1 MPLSPPPT
9 LRRAAGAALA
19 AALLFLAGCHNAPA
33 PGAQAAVRIA
43 GTVWQPDAQTL
54 HPQGIW
60 ERLGAK
66 TLLVQWTARDGYAF
80 VEGCPGPAAA
90 AAPPAGAL
98 SAPVPD
104 WGRIAREPWAGQ
116 VILGLAAHGDEA
128 SARRSVDAL
137 VAQSRCLAGRATPL
151 NVTGWYFP
159 VEVDPSWQ
167 DAAGLAKRLEGLPRP
182 LWISAY
188 DGGNVG
194 PDALAAWLAGWLPAD
209 VGVFFQDGVGVHAR
223 SAPVARDYLVALQ
236 KKLGKRRV
244 KLIAEAFRPAPGG
257 GFRPATPDELVPQLA
272 TYGGHEVFLFDGPHY
287 VDNALVEALREK
299 LVPPARR

>member
-1 MPLSPPPT
+1 MAKAL
-9 LRRAAGAALA
+9 ALA
-19 AALLFLAGCHNAPA
+19 AVLSLAGCHNASA

-60 ERLGAK
+60 ERLGAR

-80 VEGCPGPAAA
+80 VDGCPSPAAA
-90 AAPPAGAL
+90 APAAGAPAAAL
-98 SAPVPD
+98 PMPD
-104 WGRIAREPWAGQ
+104 WQRIAREPWAEN

-128 SARRSVDAL
+128 SARASVDAL

-151 NVTGWYFP
+151 KVAGWYFP
-159 VEVDPSWQ
+159 VEVDPSWK
-167 DAAGLAKRLEGLPRP
+167 DAAGLAKKLEGLPRP
-182 LWISAY
+182 LWISVY
-188 DGGNVG
+188 DGTNIG
-194 PDALAAWLAGWLPAD
+194 PEALATWLGGWLPQD

-223 SAPVARDYLVALQ
+223 SAPVARDYLVALRKQ
-236 KKLGKRRV
+236 LGGKRV

-257 GFRPATPDELVPQLA
+257 GFRPATPDELVAQLA

-287 VDNALVEALREK
+287 IDNALVETLRDK
-299 LVPPARR
+299 LVPLPRR